1 LESIPTSSKNTL
13 KSYPQRVLQ
22 TESDIITPK
31 TQFKT
36 RLDFRPLKLGNKEEK
51 TNFNQT
57 SLISLEKHQ
66 LPSPEINFNQEKM
79 MNKSQFK
86 ILKQAQ
92 KKPLQ
97 LKLVSPANKS
107 SNMVFLNDF
116 NDHMLRNRQN
126 FSPSNFTLLNLEN
139 NLINKNSFPGNYC
152 KHIKVKSLGK
162 NNIVTNVG
170 NRFAITNVLGMIEN
184 RNLKD
189 THEKEKVFK
198 VLHSLHS
205 MRFFN
210 FS

>member
-1 LESIPTSSKNTL
+1 
-13 KSYPQRVLQ
+13 
-22 TESDIITPK
+22 
-31 TQFKT
+31 
-36 RLDFRPLKLGNKEEK
+36 
-51 TNFNQT
+51 
-57 SLISLEKHQ
+57 
-66 LPSPEINFNQEKM
+66 
-79 MNKSQFK
+79 
-86 ILKQAQ
+86 
-92 KKPLQ
+92 
-97 LKLVSPANKS
+97 
-107 SNMVFLNDF
+107 MVFLNDF